1 MKKNKKIIGLIGGM
15 GPFASAEFVK
25 LLLEKSVR
33 DFGVKNCDEFP
44 EILLDSI
51 PIPDFISNTKSVPVA
66 TKMLISRVKK
76 LNKFGCTTIAMV
88 CNTGHILFPIL
99 SKNSNAKM
107 TSLIDTIRSK
117 VVLLGFK
124 RVGLL
129 ATKTTINSNIFKDAF
144 AGTGTKII
152 NPNEKDIK
160 ICEAAIRRVIA
171 GKGFEP
177 KTDKLQ
183 KMTKKFIKKQN
194 LDGVI
199 LGCTELPLAFPK
211 NKIPNVVDCL
221 DVFSDKLLEDFFKT
235 D

>member
-1 MKKNKKIIGLIGGM
+1 MNKNKQIIGLIGGM
-15 GPFASAEFVK
+15 GPFAGAEFVR

-33 DFGVKNCDEFP
+33 DFGAKNCDEFP

-51 PIPDFISNTKSVPVA
+51 PVPDFISNTKSVPVA

-88 CNTGHILFPIL
+88 CNTGHILFPVL
-99 SKNSNAKM
+99 SKNSKAKM
-107 TSLIDTIRSK
+107 VSLIETIRNK
-117 VVLLGFK
+117 VILSGFK

-129 ATKTTINSNIFKDAF
+129 ATRTTINSNLFKQAF
-144 AGTGTKII
+144 TKTGIVII
-152 NPNEKDIK
+152 NPDERDIGV
-160 ICEAAIRRVIA
+160 CEEAIRKVII
-171 GKGFEP
+171 GKRFNS

-183 KMTKKFIKKQN
+183 TMTKRFIKKQN

-211 NKIPNVVDCL
+211 NKTPNIVDCL
-221 DVFSDKLLEDFFKT
+221 DVFSDELLKN
-235 D
+235 